1 MIAIREYDP
10 SRDAKALRQC
20 LVELQ
25 DFERDLDPR
34 IPEGDDVADGY
45 LDLLFRRC
53 RQFEG
58 VVLVAEADAAVVG
71 FVAVWTRYQSSEP
84 NDDPSEHGFVPD
96 LFVSSSQRGRGVGQ
110 ALMRAAEERARAAGA
125 KALFLSVKAGNAG
138 ARAFYRAEGFV
149 ESEIY
154 LEKPL
159 G

>member
-1 MIAIREYDP
+1 MVAIREYDP
-10 SRDAKALRQC
+10 ARDVRALREC

-25 DFERDLDPR
+25 EFEREIDPR
-34 IPEGDDVADGY
+34 LPQGEDVADRY
-45 LDLLFRRC
+45 LELLFGRC
-53 RQFEG
+53 REFEG
-58 VVLVAEADAAVVG
+58 VVLVAEANAAVVG
-71 FVAVWTRYQSSEP
+71 FVAVWTRYRSSEP
-84 NDDPSEHGFVPD
+84 NDDPNEHGFVPD

-110 ALMRAAEERARAAGA
+110 ALMRVAEERARAAGA